1 MTDDDVT
8 IVELEAMKVMGMR
21 RKGEYK
27 IISEMLPALYGY
39 AFSKGIKV
47 SGPAIFVCH
56 ESSKEEMEKAH
67 EEGNADVECAIP
79 VLDKGGATP
88 GEGMS
93 FYELPAAKMAKIVH
107 KGPYEECET
116 AYNKLMAWLGQNDK
130 KIVGP
135 IREHYLNDPREVP
148 PEEILTEI
156 YAPID

>member
-1 MTDDDVT
+1 MTDDEVT
-8 IVELEAMKVMGMR
+8 IVELEKMKVMGMR
-21 RKGEYK
+21 RRGEYK
-27 IISEMLPALYGY
+27 IISEMLPALYEY
-39 AFSKGIKV
+39 AISKSIQV

-56 ESSKEEMEKAH
+56 ESSKEEMEKAMA
-67 EEGNADVECAIP
+67 EKNADVECAIP
-79 VLDKGGATP
+79 VLSDDVTP

-93 FYELPAAKMAKIVH
+93 VYELPAAKMAKIVH

-116 AYNKLMAWLGQNDK
+116 AYSKLMTWLGENGK